1 MDGSDF
7 DRMRRQSEQ
16 AKNEMFDMRSRAMPP
31 MPPFVKT
38 PNHSPDAF
46 NRGGGSRNAPTPPP
60 PSPLGKER
68 QNENRHDEATA
79 PGREAEHKKR
89 GLLSGDL
96 FKMLNLQNFEL
107 DSDRMLL
114 LLLAAL
120 LSGENQDEIL
130 IFALAYIML

>member
-38 PNHSPDAF
+38 PNHSADGV
-46 NRGGGSRNAPTPPP
+46 NRGGGNRSAPTPPP
-60 PSPLGKER
+60 STFGEVR
-68 QNENRHDEATA
+68 QNENRHDTA
-79 PGREAEHKKR
+79 PEREAEHKKR